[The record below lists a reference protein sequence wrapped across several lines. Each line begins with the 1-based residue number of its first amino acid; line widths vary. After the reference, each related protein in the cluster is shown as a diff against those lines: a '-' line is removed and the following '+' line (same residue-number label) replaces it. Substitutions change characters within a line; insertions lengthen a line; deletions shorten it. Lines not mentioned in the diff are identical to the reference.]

1 MKIFDLFSGC
11 GGFRLA
17 AELNGFESAGYSE
30 INKYAIKFYNS
41 IFEGETNHG
50 DATKINTSTLPDF
63 DLLCAGFPCQS
74 FSIAGKRRGFNDA
87 RGTMFF
93 EVARILKDKRPR
105 YFVLENVKG
114 LLSHDDGKTF
124 QKILEILTDIGDYTV
139 EWALLNSRFFGVPQ
153 NRERVFIIG
162 YPRSCGIGKIFPLER
177 KNGENISANP
187 KTEIVYWKNSKEK
200 WVEET
205 KEYIGTLRTQ
215 SDLCRQT
222 LIKPGTIRSF
232 KDGAGFRAMSEPISP
247 ALTARAR
254 GDGEMQ
260 ACILQLGHGFNKSG
274 EFDISP
280 TLTANKYE
288 FNNYVCARA
297 VLTPNRIVSRQNGRR
312 IKEENEASFTLT
324 TADVHGVYDGARLRR
339 LTPLECFRLQGWPDE
354 LFMKGASG
362 ISDAQL
368 YKLAGNSV
376 TVSVVSEIMNAIK
389 FVNFMG
395 I

>member
-17 AELNGFESAGYSE
+17 AELNGFESVGYAE
-30 INKYAIKFYNS
+30 INKYAIKFYNNV
-41 IFEGETNHG
+41 FEGETNYG
-50 DATKINTSTLPDF
+50 DAIKIETGTLPDF

-74 FSIAGKRRGFNDA
+74 FSIAGKRRGFNDT

-93 EVARILKDKRPR
+93 EVLRILKDKRPR
-105 YFVLENVKG
+105 YFILENVKG
-114 LLSHDDGKTF
+114 LLSHDNGQTVKT
-124 QKILEILTDIGDYTV
+124 ILKNLADLGFYAV
-139 EWALLNSRFFGVPQ
+139 EWSVLNSRFFGVPQ
-153 NRERVFIIG
+153 NRERIFIVG
-162 YPRSCGIGKIFPLER
+162 YPRAYGAGKILPFER

-187 KTEIVYWKNSKEK
+187 KTDIVYWKNSKEK

-232 KDGAGFRAMSEPISP
+232 KSGLGFRAMSESISP

-254 GDGEMQ
+254 EDGEMQ
-260 ACILQLGHGFNKSG
+260 SCILQLGRGFNKGG

-280 TLTANKYE
+280 TLTANKFE
-288 FNNYVCARA
+288 FNNYVGAKA
-297 VLTPNRIVSRQNGRR
+297 VLTPDRIVSRQNGRR
-312 IKEENEASFTLT
+312 IKDNEEAAFTLT
-324 TADVHGVYDGARLRR
+324 TADVHGVYYEDTIRR
-339 LTPLECFRLQGWPDE
+339 LTPLECFRLQGWPDD
-354 LFMKGASG
+354 LFYKGKG
-362 ISDAQL
+362 NISDAQL

-376 TVSVVSEIMNAIK
+376 TVNVVNEIMKAIK
-389 FVNFMG
+389 FVNFIG

>member
-1 MKIFDLFSGC
+1 MKIFDLFSGV

-17 AELNGFESAGYSE
+17 AMLNGFNSAGFSE
-30 INKYAIKFYNS
+30 IDKHAIRFYNNV
-41 IFEGETNHG
+41 FGGENNYG
-50 DATKINTSTLPDF
+50 DATKISGNELPEF
-63 DLLCAGFPCQS
+63 EILCAGFPCQS
-74 FSIAGKRRGFNDA
+74 FSIAGKRRGFDDV
-87 RGTMFF
+87 RGTRFF
-93 EVARILKDKRPR
+93 DVARILNNKRPR
-105 YFVLENVKG
+105 YFILENVKG
-114 LLSHDDGKTF
+114 LLSHDNGKTF
-124 QKILEILTDIGDYTV
+124 QRILEILTDIGFYAI
-139 EWALLNSRFFGVPQ
+139 EWSVLNSRHFGIPQ
-153 NRERVFIIG
+153 NRERVFIVG
-162 YPRSCGIGKIFPLER
+162 YPRTYGAGKIFPLER
-177 KNGENISANP
+177 KNGENIGANP

-200 WVEET
+200 WIEET

-232 KDGAGFRAMSEPISP
+232 KDGAGFRTMSEPINP

-254 GDGEMQ
+254 EDGEMQ
-260 ACILQLGHGFNKSG
+260 ACILQLGHGFNKGG

-280 TLTANKYE
+280 LS
-288 FNNYVCARA
+288 YVR
-297 VLTPNRIVSRQNGRR
+297 TERR

-324 TADVHGVYDGARLRR
+324 TADVHGIYDGARLRR

-389 FVNFMG
+389 KIERTKNEKERNR
-395 I
+395 